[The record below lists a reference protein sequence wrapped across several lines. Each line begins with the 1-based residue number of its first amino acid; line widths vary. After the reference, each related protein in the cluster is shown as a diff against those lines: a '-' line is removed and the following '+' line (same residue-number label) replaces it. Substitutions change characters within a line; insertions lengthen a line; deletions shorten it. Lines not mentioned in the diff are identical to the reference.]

1 MFDLKKPVFERLV
14 RAYSAELYRYAYWLC
29 RDRFVAEDL
38 VQETFARA
46 WTGWAGL
53 REEGA
58 ARKWLYTILH
68 NEHARLFER
77 KRLDIVED
85 QDLDALE
92 DHRFG
97 SVYGEVA
104 MREALHALPTVYREP
119 LLLQVLGGFSCEE
132 IAKLMNV
139 TPGAVMTRLS
149 RARLALRKQSTFDD
163 DSKEASA

>member
-1 MFDLKKPVFERLV
+1 MFDRKKPVFERLV

-29 RDRFVAEDL
+29 RDRFLAEDL

-92 DHRFG
+92 DHRLA
-97 SVYGEVA
+97 SVHGEIE
-104 MREALHALPTVYREP
+104 MREALHALPPVYREP

-132 IAKLMNV
+132 IATLMNV

-149 RARLALRKQSTFDD
+149 RARLALRKRASLD